1 MTNHM
6 QREAEE
12 EKKLQYAAGT
22 KVSCNDKTSAS
33 RRREKNFQYASG
45 TTTTAGGGGGGG
57 AAEEKHEQQ
66 RVRAVMTELQTVQ
79 MMRQKASGAPSVPH
93 HAFLFFFFCLHQLP
107 FSPVGDSRL
116 VPYPFPTRGN

>member
-1 MTNHM
+1 M

-45 TTTTAGGGGGGG
+45 TTTTAGGGGGG

>member
-45 TTTTAGGGGGGG
+45 TTTTAGGGGGG